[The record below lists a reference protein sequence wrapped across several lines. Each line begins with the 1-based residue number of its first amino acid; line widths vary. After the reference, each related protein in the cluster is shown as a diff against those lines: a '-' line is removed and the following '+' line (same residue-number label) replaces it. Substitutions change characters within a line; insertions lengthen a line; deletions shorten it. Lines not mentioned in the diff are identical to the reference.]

1 MDWNSTLVTLRLAV
15 ATTLGLALLAIPLA
29 AWLATTRVTWKWCIE
44 SLVML
49 PMLLPPTV
57 LGFFLLWGLG
67 PHGPIGRSVERWI
80 GWSLPF
86 SFPGILIASLIY
98 NLPFAVR
105 PLTAVFESV
114 DRRLLEA
121 AWCLG
126 LSPWQAFCKVS
137 LPLSARGVVACLVL
151 VFAHTVGEFGVILMV
166 GGNIPGVTR
175 TLSMSVYD
183 HVQNLDYAAATSI
196 SAGLLVV
203 ALAAL
208 AIMQL
213 LAPGRHF
220 R

>member
-1 MDWNSTLVTLRLAV
+1 MDWSATQVTLQLAF
-15 ATTLGLALLAIPLA
+15 ATTLGLALLGIPLS
-29 AWLATTRVTWKWCIE
+29 AWLATTQTRWRWLIE

-57 LGFFLLWGLG
+57 LGFFLLWSLG
-67 PHGPIGRSVERWI
+67 PRGPVGRLCESWLN
-80 GWSLPF
+80 WLLPF
-86 SFPGILIASLIY
+86 TFPGILLASLIY
-98 NLPFAVR
+98 NLPYAIR

-126 LSPWQAFCKVS
+126 LSPTQTFFTVS
-137 LPLSARGVVACLVL
+137 LPLAARGVVASLVL

-183 HVQNLDYAAATSI
+183 QVQSLDYKAAAST
-196 SAGLLVV
+196 SAGLVGI
-203 ALAAL
+203 ALASLAL
-208 AIMQL
+208 IQL
-213 LAPGRHF
+213 LAPARAD

>member
-1 MDWNSTLVTLRLAV
+1 MDWPAAQVTFQLAF
-15 ATTLGLALLAIPLA
+15 ATTLGLALLGIPLA
-29 AWLATTRVTWKWCIE
+29 AWLATTRTRWRWCIE
-44 SLVML
+44 SLIML
-49 PMLLPPTV
+49 PMLVPPTV

-67 PHGPIGRSVERWI
+67 PRGPVGRLTESSFHWT
-80 GWSLPF
+80 LPF
-86 SFPGILIASLIY
+86 TFPGILLASLIY
-98 NLPFAVR
+98 NLPYAIR

-126 LSPWQAFCKVS
+126 LSPLQTFFTVS
-137 LPLSARGVVACLVL
+137 LPLAARGIVASLVL

-183 HVQNLDYAAATSI
+183 QVQGLDYRAAAVT
-196 SAGLLVV
+196 SAGLVGI
-203 ALAAL
+203 ALASL
-208 AIMQL
+208 AVIQL
-213 LAPGRHF
+213 LAPPRTD